1 METLLMNV
9 ARRDVAR
16 RTPLR
21 RAEIL
26 AGGAVK
32 MSALDQN
39 LPEERRKERERYRE
53 SELPAAGKTNKQLE
67 KISRARRGNWRKNQ
81 AGANFGA

>member
-1 METLLMNV
+1 MNV
-9 ARRDVAR
+9 A

-32 MSALDQN
+32 MSALDQK
-39 LPEERRKERERYRE
+39 LPEERQKERDTEKASCLRPGKQTNNWKNQQSAPRE
-53 SELPAAGKTNKQLE
+53 LAE
-67 KISRARRGNWRKNQ
+67 NQ